1 MDIKGK
7 NIVITGILPG
17 LTREEAITMIESK
30 GGCIQKAVSKNTDIL
45 IVGNSQM
52 DMFNLEKVSKKRVL
66 TNRLIEEGF
75 PIMIWNAEQLFGV
88 LEPI

>member
-17 LTREEAITMIESK
+17 LTREEAITVIETK

-52 DMFNLEKVSKKRVL
+52 DMFNLEKVSKKRIM
-66 TNRLIEEGF
+66 TNRLIEEGY
-75 PIMIWNAEQLFGV
+75 PIKIWSAEQLFG
-88 LEPI
+88 LLSLI

>member
-30 GGCIQKAVSKNTDIL
+30 GGYIQKSVSKNTDIL

-52 DMFNLEKVSKKRVL
+52 DMFILEKVSKKRII
-66 TNRLIEEGF
+66 TNRLIDEGF
-75 PIMIWNAEQLFGV
+75 PIKIWNAEQLFGV
-88 LEPI
+88 LKPI